1 MNPNKVGKTILF
13 LRKHYNM
20 TQHELAE
27 KLGVTDKAVSR
38 WENGYG
44 TPDISLLSKLSVVLD
59 IDIES
64 ILEGNLS
71 NLDLPWKGMLF
82 LEYSDEVGPLD
93 FIFCTRIVEL
103 QLSMFML
110 AGIQNI
116 SIIGCREKVN
126 QVSQVL
132 GDGKEIGCS
141 FEYVECDC
149 SLPDYMEHFISK
161 ANKTHCIMGV
171 TGATFIY
178 GKDITKCFRRII
190 NDNKPKTTINSFNA
204 QNSRISFFKKDSYDL
219 CTEMNVFSL
228 DRGCVVFDI
237 SSREAILD
245 ASNFLSVLSRQ
256 MNEKVADLSEIAQR
270 RGFIKTEIKEN

>member
-93 FIFCTRIVEL
+93 YIFCTRIVEL

-110 AGIQNI
+110 AGIRKISIYGSGQNI
-116 SIIGCREKVN
+116 EEVRNVIGTGEEYGCR
-126 QVSQVL
+126 
-132 GDGKEIGCS
+132 
-141 FEYVECDC
+141 FEYKTADFSQESIECIVREENKHC
-149 SLPDYMEHFISK
+149 CLMIIS
-161 ANKTHCIMGV
+161 
-171 TGATFIY
+171 GAVFIY
-178 GKDITKCFRRII
+178 GKDITKCFRRIV
-190 NDNKPKTTINSFNA
+190 NDNNA
-204 QNSRISFFKKDSYDL
+204 ITNMFGYNGTDCKIGFYKIGALGNCNEDISF
-219 CTEMNVFSL
+219 TM
-228 DRGCVVFDI
+228 DRGVVSFKLRNRAD
-237 SSREAILD
+237 ILD
-245 ASNFLSVLSRQ
+245 ASNLLALIERQ
-256 MNEKVADLSEIAQR
+256 MGEKVADLYEVAVR
-270 RGFIKTEIKEN
+270 RGYLKTE